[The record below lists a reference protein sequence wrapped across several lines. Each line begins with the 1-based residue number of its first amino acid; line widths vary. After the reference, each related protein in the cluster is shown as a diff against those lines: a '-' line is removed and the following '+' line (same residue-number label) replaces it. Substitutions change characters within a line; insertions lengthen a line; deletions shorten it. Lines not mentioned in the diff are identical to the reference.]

1 VIFLPVKASKYLV
14 CLMDM
19 RQQPLNIKKEI
30 IRIKVITKHN
40 HNEIF
45 QMVIKKVNHFDIVIK
60 YF

>member
-1 VIFLPVKASKYLV
+1 MVV
-14 CLMDM
+14 

-40 HNEIF
+40 YNEIF
-45 QMVIKKVNHFDIVIK
+45 QMVIKKVSHFNIVIK

>member
-1 VIFLPVKASKYLV
+1 
-14 CLMDM
+14 MDM
-19 RQQPLNIKKEI
+19 RQQPSNIKKEI